1 MEVYFAPVIL
11 MLHRHVHRAFHGVA
25 RPHPLEIHSRGASPR
40 PVLRDRD
47 SVARSLRQASA
58 GGANMSIPLGS
69 TNGAH
74 PDAVSVNALLSIG
87 SGTKANIRTLVV
99 DDEHSLRE
107 TCGSLLTAAGHDV
120 TVCGRGQDALD
131 VLKRQPFDI
140 ALVDLYMSQVDGLT
154 LLRAALATS
163 PGTIVIMMTGNPS
176 VESSIEAL
184 RQGAWDYL
192 PKPFSAQHL
201 QITLGRAAHTVLVAR
216 ETRDQQEDPERSQEA
231 GEKVALLGTSAPF
244 RRVIELARRVAPTD
258 ASVFITGESG
268 SGKELVAQFIHQH
281 SRRSSRP
288 FVAVNCAALPEALLE
303 SEMFGHRKGAFTG
316 AVRDKPGLLETANGG
331 TLFLDE
337 LVEMSKPIQAKLLRV
352 IQDGV
357 VRRVGSETT
366 DAVVNVRFIAATNGD
381 PEAAVKAG
389 AMRPDLYYRLRVVP
403 IHVPPLRERPEDIPL
418 LAEYFLSTYWVRHR
432 RKSEASPTL
441 SDGAIRT
448 LCSHVWRGNV
458 RELQNVVEHVAVLT
472 EPGAVI
478 RPEDL
483 PLTAET
489 RSTASTNSASLVST
503 MLEESY
509 HDARERVIAQFEM
522 QYLTWLLNRANGNM
536 SKAARIAGVDRTTLY
551 RLMERHG
558 LQRSPNAAW
567 VVDRDPADESD
578 QTVQPQPAA

>member
-1 MEVYFAPVIL
+1 MSL
-11 MLHRHVHRAFHGVA
+11 
-25 RPHPLEIHSRGASPR
+25 PLASNNN
-40 PVLRDRD
+40 
-47 SVARSLRQASA
+47 A
-58 GGANMSIPLGS
+58 G
-69 TNGAH
+69 NGAD
-74 PDAVSVNALLSIG
+74 PGNLNGLLSIG
-87 SGTKANIRTLVV
+87 PETKARIRTLVV
-99 DDEHSLRE
+99 DDEHTLRE
-107 TCGSLLTAAGHDV
+107 SCASVLRLEGYDV
-120 TVCGRGQDALD
+120 TVSGRGQEALE
-131 VLKRQPFDI
+131 VLKRRPFDI
-140 ALVDLYMSQVDGLT
+140 VLADLYMSQVDGLA
-154 LLRAALATS
+154 LLRAALATN
-163 PGTIVIMMTGNPS
+163 PDTIVIVMTGNPS
-176 VESSIEAL
+176 VESSVEAL

-201 QITLGRAAHTVLVAR
+201 QITMGRATHTVLVGQ
-216 ETRDQQEDPERSQEA
+216 ETRDQQED
-231 GEKVALLGTSAPF
+231 VAREESPADKATLLGTSLAF
-244 RRVIELARRVAPTD
+244 RKAIELARRVAPTD

-268 SGKELVAQFIHQH
+268 SGKELIAQFIHQH

-288 FVAVNCAALPEALLE
+288 FVAVNCAALPEPLLE

-381 PEAAVKAG
+381 AEAAVQAG
-389 AMRPDLYYRLRVVP
+389 AMREDLYYRLRVVP

-432 RKSEASPTL
+432 RKGETFPKL

-448 LCSHVWRGNV
+448 LCTHPWRGNV
-458 RELQNVVEHVAVLT
+458 RELQNVIEHVAVLT

-483 PLTAET
+483 PLTAEA
-489 RSTASTNSASLVST
+489 RPAVSTNPASLIST

-509 HDARERVIAQFEM
+509 HVARERVIAQFEM
-522 QYLTWLLNRANGNM
+522 QYLTWLLSRAGGNM

-567 VVDRDPADESD
+567 VVERETTEEPAESA
-578 QTVQPQPAA
+578 PQPAA

>member
-1 MEVYFAPVIL
+1 MSTPIGS
-11 MLHRHVHRAFHGVA
+11 HHGGNG
-25 RPHPLEIHSRGASPR
+25 S
-40 PVLRDRD
+40 D
-47 SVARSLRQASA
+47 S
-58 GGANMSIPLGS
+58 G
-69 TNGAH
+69 
-74 PDAVSVNALLSIG
+74 SVNALLSIDAEA
-87 SGTKANIRTLVV
+87 KAKIRTLVV
-99 DDEHSLRE
+99 DDEHTLRE
-107 TCGSLLTAAGHDV
+107 TCAVLLRNEGYDV
-120 TVCGRGQDALD
+120 TVCARGNDALD
-131 VLKRQPFDI
+131 LLKRRPFDI
-140 ALVDLYMSQVDGLT
+140 ALVDLYMSQVDGLK
-154 LLRAALATS
+154 LLQAALATN
-163 PGTIVIMMTGNPS
+163 PDAIVIVMTGNPS

-184 RQGAWDYL
+184 RLGAWNYL
-192 PKPFSAQHL
+192 PKPFAAQHL
-201 QITLGRAAHTVLVAR
+201 QIMIGRAAHTVLVGQ
-216 ETRDQQEDPERSQEA
+216 ETRDQQADPERAEDA
-231 GEKVALLGTSAPF
+231 TNKATLLGTSAAF
-244 RRVIELARRVAPTD
+244 RRVIELAGRVAPTD

-268 SGKELVAQFIHQH
+268 SGKELIAQFIHQH

-288 FVAVNCAALPEALLE
+288 FVPVNCAALPEPLLE

-381 PEAAVKAG
+381 PESAVQTG
-389 AMRPDLYYRLRVVP
+389 IMREDLYYRLRVVP

-432 RKSEASPTL
+432 RKSESSPTL
-441 SDGAIRT
+441 SEGAIRT

-458 RELQNVVEHVAVLT
+458 RELQNVIEHVAALT